1 MNLDIQIRN
10 IKNRD
15 NVSYWP
21 PFSLNYI
28 YIHKY
33 KYNDYYIL
41 YRYKNKYNF
50 KIEFNIINHIIRY
63 NCCYL
68 YDKQKCRIE
77 FINTGDNKI
86 SRCIVMN
93 DRYYKYIYSVTYKL
107 IKNTYNV
114 YSLYKYLLSLKYL
127 YKYNNMHENI
137 SNMKKFNCMKNYKII
152 IYIAAIAI

>member
-1 MNLDIQIRN
+1 MNLDIQIRK

-21 PFSLNYI
+21 RFSLNYI

-50 KIEFNIINHIIRY
+50 KIEFNIINHVIRY
-63 NCCYL
+63 NYCCL

-77 FINTGDNKI
+77 FFTSDSGDNKI
-86 SRCIVMN
+86 SKFILMN
-93 DRYYKYIYSVTYKL
+93 DRYYNYVYSVT

-127 YKYNNMHENI
+127 YKNNNMKNI